1 MLSLALASLA
11 NAGGSEV
18 FTANCAVCHQADG
31 RGVVG
36 MYPPL
41 ADSIGR
47 YVALPEGRA
56 YLVHVVSFGMAGPIS
71 VHGDQYNG
79 LMQSWPQLHD
89 QDVADVLNFIL
100 TKFNAKLLPS
110 GFKPITSD
118 EVKKGRATK
127 ISTGEVRK
135 ERAALMQSLAAH
147 HLGEP

>member
-1 MLSLALASLA
+1 MLSLALASRA

-56 YLVHVVSFGMAGPIS
+56 YLTHVVSFGMAGPIS

-79 LMQSWPQLHD
+79 LMQSWPQLRD
-89 QDVADVLNFIL
+89 SDVAEVLNLIL
-100 TKFNAKLLPS
+100 TKFNAKLIPRD
-110 GFKPITSD
+110 FKPFASE
-118 EVKKGRATK
+118 EVKNARAANLAM
-127 ISTGEVRK
+127 SDVRK
-135 ERAALMQSLAAH
+135 ERAALIQALAARH
-147 HLGEP
+147 IGQP